1 MQKLYAKLCQELKE
15 RGYEGIETKYADTV
29 VDNGNGTIEVEFNIV
44 NFVNSVHIEGDKI
57 VINDE

>member
-15 RGYEGIETKYADTV
+15 HGYEGIETKYADTV